1 MQTRQRRTAFRG
13 RNVIETLEKQAP
25 GLAGFSFYCY
35 SVSGRRKI
43 GDAKEKSAERESTV
57 PFSLVASPL
66 STPAMKASTIE
77 IYNNHGILGASV
89 APVRLF

>member
-1 MQTRQRRTAFRG
+1 MLDLVFIVTQFLVKKEGPRLYYR
-13 RNVIETLEKQAP
+13 K
-25 GLAGFSFYCY
+25 
-35 SVSGRRKI
+35 RKI

-66 STPAMKASTIE
+66 STPAMRASTIE

-89 APVRLF
+89 APVRLY

>member
-1 MQTRQRRTAFRG
+1 MLDLVFIVTQFLVKKEGPRLYYR
-13 RNVIETLEKQAP
+13 
-25 GLAGFSFYCY
+25 
-35 SVSGRRKI
+35 RRKI

-77 IYNNHGILGASV
+77 IYNNHGILGAPV